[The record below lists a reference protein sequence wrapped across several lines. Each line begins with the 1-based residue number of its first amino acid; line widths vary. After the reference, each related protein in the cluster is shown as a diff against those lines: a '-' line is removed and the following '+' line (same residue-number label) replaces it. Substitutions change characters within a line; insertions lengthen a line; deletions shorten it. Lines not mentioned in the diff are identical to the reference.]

1 MATQEYYGYLP
12 PSKGLDLGKLATD
25 LSKTISGIGE
35 RRELEKEQLD
45 QIQADNTKIINDADL
60 GKSQTFQTMALN
72 GTQKGVQFINQL
84 NKQLKAGQ
92 LSPKEYK
99 QKMNTVME
107 NWGTFANTV
116 KTFDARMSD
125 IQKQQADGKAS
136 GIGISA
142 NEFFAQ
148 SSELKDKEI
157 FIDDNGN
164 MSMGRIDPM
173 TGQLDPDS
181 IQSVRSMALPNNM
194 VFDKV
199 NLDEQV
205 SEVVKTW
212 KPWIGEKGQ
221 TTIEDIRN
229 NPDYA
234 RKMADFTG
242 ALTSNPRLTASILV
256 DNTGDNYDVYF
267 NQADYNNKINQMIQ
281 TENNARE
288 FSGIRPMNKEE
299 QNEFA
304 QEASGKLIEMRK
316 DATDTYQPVITEA
329 QLRRAKNAIEA
340 TVGVELGQKVTEDEG
355 GTRSYGG
362 GGRVGSTEKPMS
374 SQTVDD
380 IRKKIISGDYP
391 GLTQF
396 TVDGKYKF
404 KQGSG
409 QKLEVIKVSTENGRT
424 KEESLGEVEF
434 KNAGRYFGFT
444 NLDKWREYI
453 YDSQNRIPGTSKSGS
468 NNMTP
473 DQWNAKWAT
482 LKKGQKMVGL
492 DGKTYTK
499 Q

>member
-1 MATQEYYGYLP
+1 MATQDYYGYLS
-12 PSKGLDLGKLATD
+12 PSQTLDLGKLATD

-45 QIQADNTKIINDADL
+45 QIQADNTRIINDADI

-221 TTIEDIRN
+221 TTIDDIRN

-340 TVGVELGQKVTEDEG
+340 TVGVELGQKVTEDED
-355 GTRSYGG
+355 TRSYGG
-362 GGRVGSTEKPMS
+362 RGGGGDVPTEKPMS

-380 IRKKIISGDYP
+380 IRKKIIGGDYP

-409 QKLEVIKVSTENGRT
+409 QKLEVIKISTENGRT

-453 YDSQNRIPGTSKSGS
+453 YDSQNRIPGTSTPAKPKAKGTTTKKKSD
-468 NNMTP
+468 P
-473 DQWNAKWAT
+473 
-482 LKKGQKMVGL
+482 LGL
-492 DGKTYTK
+492 GI
-499 Q
+499 

>member
-1 MATQEYYGYLP
+1 MATRQEYYGYLP
-12 PSKGLDLGKLATD
+12 PSQTLDLGKLTAD

-116 KTFDARMSD
+116 KTYDSRMAE

-136 GIGISA
+136 GIGVSA

-157 FIDDNGN
+157 FIDDSGN

-181 IQSVRSMALPNNM
+181 VQSFRSMALPNNM

-212 KPWIGEKGQ
+212 KPWVGEKGQ

-229 NPDYA
+229 NPNYA

-281 TENNARE
+281 TENEARRI
-288 FSGIRPMNKEE
+288 SGLDPMSQQE

-304 QEASGKLIEMRK
+304 KESSGKLIEMRK

-362 GGRVGSTEKPMS
+362 GGGGGGGRATKDTS
-374 SQTVDD
+374 SQTVDN
-380 IRKKIISGDYP
+380 IRKLIISGKPEDYEA
-391 GLTQF
+391 LSEFSKDMQ
-396 TVDGKYKF
+396 YSF
-404 KQGSG
+404 KQGAPG
-409 QKLEVIKVSTENGRT
+409 KLKVFKKKSNGIGTTEI
-424 KEESLGEVEF
+424 GEVSF
-434 KNAGRYFGFT
+434 ANAGKYFGFD
-444 NLDKWREYI
+444 NLDKWNEFVA
-453 YDSQNRIPGTSKSGS
+453 DSKKRISGTS
-468 NNMTP
+468 TP
-473 DQWNAKWAT
+473 NKPAT
-482 LKKGQKMVGL
+482 KPKAGTG
-492 DGKTYTK
+492 TPTK
-499 Q
+499 PKFN

>member
-1 MATQEYYGYLP
+1 MTERDYYGYIP
-12 PSKGLDLGKLATD
+12 PAQGLDLGKLTSE
-25 LSKTISGIGE
+25 LSNTISGIGE

-45 QIQADNTKIINDADL
+45 QIKADNVKIINDADI

-72 GTQKGVQFINQL
+72 GTQKGVEFINGL

-99 QKMNTVME
+99 QKMTTVMD

-116 KTFDARMSD
+116 KSFDARMAE
-125 IQKQQADGKAS
+125 IQKQQANGNAS
-136 GIGISA
+136 GVAISA

-148 SSELKDKEI
+148 SADLKDKDI
-157 FIDDNGN
+157 FIDESGN
-164 MSMGRIDPM
+164 MSMGRIDPN

-181 IQSVRSMALPNNM
+181 IKSFRSMALPNNM
-194 VFDKV
+194 IFDKV
-199 NLDEQV
+199 NLDDQV
-205 SEVVKTW
+205 SAVVKTW
-212 KPWIGEKGQ
+212 KPWIKEYGV
-221 TTIEDIRN
+221 TTIDDIRN
-229 NPDYA
+229 NPDHS
-234 RKMADFTG
+234 RKMADLTG

-256 DNTGDNYDVYF
+256 DNTGGNYDVYF
-267 NQADYNNKINQMIQ
+267 SQSDYNNKMTEMIQ
-281 TENNARE
+281 RENDARE

-304 QEASGKLIEMRK
+304 KEASEKLIEMRK
-316 DATDTYQPVITEA
+316 DPTDTYQPVITEA
-329 QLRRAKNAIEA
+329 QLRRAKDAIEV
-340 TVGVELGQKVTEDEG
+340 TVGAELGQKVTEDEPVRSLGSG
-355 GTRSYGG
+355 GTTRG
-362 GGRVGSTEKPMS
+362 GSTEKPTS

-380 IRKKIISGDYP
+380 IRKKIINGDYA

-444 NLDKWREYI
+444 NLDKWKEYI
-453 YDSQNRIPGTSKSGS
+453 YDSQNRIPGTGS

-473 DQWNAKWAT
+473 EQWNTKWAN
-482 LKKGQKMVGL
+482 LKKGEKMVGL